1 MSHITKFIRPE
12 LKVLDPKEG
21 VISAIVSTEAIDRD
35 GDIIRQANWELGHF
49 KSHPILL
56 SSHNYRGLRNQIG
69 EWTKMDIEGTELV
82 GTAKYY
88 IGEGNEEADWGFN
101 LAQKGRAAFSVG
113 FVPDMDAA
121 KELTIGG
128 KASFEFRGQ
137 ELLEVSQVTVP
148 SNPQALQA
156 LKGLGSVHP
165 EVDQLVTE
173 MLDDMK
179 EIEELKEEVASI
191 GKADNHITGSYF
203 ELTKL
208 IEEQFLDVKN
218 YLLDVLEEL
227 NNLVSKNDDEK
238 YKPKKGGLPDG
249 ETIVREAIKEIITE
263 GRYAR

>member
-35 GDIIRQANWELGHF
+35 GDIIRQANWDLGHF

-113 FVPDMDAA
+113 FVPDMGAA

-173 MLDDMK
+173 MLDDIK
-179 EIEELKEEVASI
+179 EIEELKEEVI
-191 GKADNHITGSYF
+191 VTDDHLTDCYF
-203 ELTKL
+203 ELINL
-208 IEEQFLDVKN
+208 IEDRYHDIKGE
-218 YLLDVLEEL
+218 LLIVLNEIKGL
-227 NNLVSKNDDEK
+227 TSKSGDDK